1 MIDDLNILG
10 CSEEDSYDDLV
21 FKNGKLLY
29 AALATQEKLKNLT
42 KQYEYMQNENELEK
56 KSIIQQ
62 LDKISI
68 NYEKYA
74 QSYIK
79 VKQLQ
84 SENDILRQKLSIKD
98 SDSHTNKHDEYI
110 SLILNEFSS
119 LLGEIKTF
127 NDNYVTGE
135 LFKQTHLNLNFYI
148 KKGFD
153 CIYRYSKSIENGA
166 TKIPSI
172 ISSSNNSRPLTPLK
186 IYKMNGLNGEVKST
200 TYRRSNYSTMYSSK
214 KISKANSARGSK
226 NNSANHS
233 FVGIE

>member
-127 NDNYVTGE
+127 CNWRII
-135 LFKQTHLNLNFYI
+135 QT
-148 KKGFD
+148 D
-153 CIYRYSKSIENGA
+153 TS
-166 TKIPSI
+166 
-172 ISSSNNSRPLTPLK
+172 
-186 IYKMNGLNGEVKST
+186 
-200 TYRRSNYSTMYSSK
+200 
-214 KISKANSARGSK
+214 
-226 NNSANHS
+226 
-233 FVGIE
+233 

>member
-21 FKNGKLLY
+21 LKNGKLLY

-62 LDKISI
+62 LDKISM

-98 SDSHTNKHDEYI
+98 SDSNTNKHDEYI
-110 SLILNEFSS
+110 SSILNEFSS

-135 LFKQTHLNLNFYI
+135 LFKQTHRNLN
-148 KKGFD
+148 
-153 CIYRYSKSIENGA
+153 C
-166 TKIPSI
+166 
-172 ISSSNNSRPLTPLK
+172 
-186 IYKMNGLNGEVKST
+186 
-200 TYRRSNYSTMYSSK
+200 
-214 KISKANSARGSK
+214 
-226 NNSANHS
+226 
-233 FVGIE
+233 